1 MDTPLPVEA
10 LESVLGRFGVLYAVF
25 AHADG
30 QVLLTW
36 GDASSIPQPDPC
48 AFVGATTDMA
58 RVYRSLE
65 RMLLPR
71 MDVQGEHLCIRSKV
85 AERVV
90 YALFFETR
98 RFEAST
104 PVERLRTEYAFCKS
118 LSNAVDAVLLGWVSG
133 R

>member
-1 MDTPLPVEA
+1 MDKPLPVEL
-10 LESVLGRFGVLYAVF
+10 LEPVLTRFGVLYAVF
-25 AHADG
+25 ARADG
-30 QVLLTW
+30 RVLLTW
-36 GDASSIPQPDPC
+36 GDASSIPVLDEYS
-48 AFVGATTDMA
+48 FVGATRDMA

-65 RMLLPR
+65 RMLLPQ
-71 MDVQGEHLCIRSKV
+71 MDVQGEHLGIRSKV
-85 AERVV
+85 CDRVV

-118 LSNAVDAVLLGWVSG
+118 LSNAVDTALHGWASG

>member
-1 MDTPLPVEA
+1 MNRPLPVEV
-10 LESVLGRFGVLYAVF
+10 LEPVLTRFGVLYAVF
-25 AHADG
+25 ARVDG
-30 QVLLTW
+30 GVLLTW
-36 GDASSIPQPDPC
+36 GDASPIPVLDEC
-48 AFVGATTDMA
+48 TFVGATRDMA

-65 RMLLPR
+65 RMLLPQ
-71 MDVQGEHLCIRSKV
+71 MDVQGEHLGIRSKV
-85 AERVV
+85 CDQVV

-118 LSNAVDAVLLGWVSG
+118 LSNAVDTVLQGWVAG